1 MWTIIIGILVGASVP
16 VQTGIN
22 NQLKKYLNST
32 VIATAIS
39 FTIGTIFLFIIY
51 LLTSQSLKINFNSLN
66 NQPWW
71 IWLGGVL
78 GIFYPFGTII
88 LFPHLGSTQTVI
100 LPIFGQIL
108 MGLLTDNFGWFGL
121 ATHNFTFIRFVGIIL
136 IIIGLILFIR
146 SQNHS
151 DFVKRVS
158 YKTGPHKTGSPLSL
172 KKLSWQLSGIL
183 IGILEASQ
191 VTINGR
197 LNVVFHSPLEAGI
210 ISFAIS
216 AFILWIFTLGHK
228 ISSHK
233 NFHFQ
238 VNKSPWWIWLGG
250 FLGGIII
257 IGNAYLAPIIGT
269 ALSVVLVML
278 GMLIG
283 SLLID
288 NYGWL
293 KATRRPITLVKTLGI
308 LVMLGGICLIKF
320 LN

>member
-32 VIATAIS
+32 VIATAVS
-39 FTIGTIFLFIIY
+39 FTIGTIFLFIAY
-51 LLTSQSLKINFNSLN
+51 FLTSQSLKINVNSLN

-71 IWLGGVL
+71 IYLGGIL

-121 ATHNFTFIRFVGIIL
+121 PIHSFTFIRFIGVIL

-151 DFVKRVS
+151 DLVKRVS
-158 YKTGPHKTGSPLSL
+158 YKTDTRLSL

-197 LNVVFHSPLEAGI
+197 LNVVLHSPLKAGI

-216 AFILWIFTLGHK
+216 ALILWIFTLGQK
-228 ISSHK
+228 IS
-233 NFHFQ
+233 FHRNHYFQ
-238 VNKSPWWIWLGG
+238 INNPRWWIWLGG
-250 FLGGIII
+250 LLGGIII

-283 SLLID
+283 GLLID

-293 KATRRPITLVKTLGI
+293 KAKKRPITLVKTLGI